1 MPDEIVFYTNPRS
14 RGAIVRWMLEETG
27 LPYRTVVLPFGPA
40 MKTPEYRA
48 LNPMGK
54 VPAIVSGGRVVTE
67 AAAICLHLADIAPDA
82 GLAPP
87 PGARESY
94 YRWILFG
101 AGPLEAAVSNRA
113 MGWDVPADKRGTM
126 GYGHFEA
133 VVDTLET
140 VLAAQPFF
148 AGDAFSA
155 ADVYTGSQIGWGL
168 MFGTLPD
175 RPVLRDYWAR
185 IEGRPAR
192 ARAAALDA
200 AAMADGGAHGG

>member
-1 MPDEIVFYTNPRS
+1 MTDDILFYTNPRS

-27 LPYRTVVLPFGPA
+27 LPYRTEVLPFGAP

-48 LNPMGK
+48 INPMGK
-54 VPAIVSGGRVVTE
+54 VPAIVARGQVVTE
-67 AAAICLHLADIAPDA
+67 AAAICAFLAEIAPQA

-87 PGARESY
+87 PGERGAY
-94 YRWILFG
+94 YRWLLFG
-101 AGPLEAAVSNRA
+101 AGPVEAAVSNRA
-113 MGWDVPADKRGTM
+113 MGWDVPADKRGMM

-133 VVDTLET
+133 VVDTLE
-140 VLAAQPFF
+140 AAVTAAPYL
-148 AGDAFSA
+148 AGDRFTA

-175 RPVLRDYWAR
+175 RPALRDYWAR

-192 ARAAALDA
+192 VRAAALDA
-200 AAMADGGAHGG
+200 ALMPGGTG

>member
-1 MPDEIVFYTNPRS
+1 MTEPVTFYTNPRS

-27 LPYRTVVLPFGPA
+27 LAYRTVVLPFGPA
-40 MKTPEYRA
+40 MKTAEYRA
-48 LNPMGK
+48 VNPMGK
-54 VPAIVSGGRVVTE
+54 VPAIVAGGRVVTE
-67 AAAICLHLADIAPDA
+67 AAAICLHLADIAPEA

-87 PGARESY
+87 PGARAAY

-113 MGWDVPADKRGTM
+113 LGWDVPVEKRGM
-126 GYGHFEA
+126 IGYGHFEA
-133 VVDTLET
+133 VVDTLEAA
-140 VLAAQPFF
+140 VEAAPFLAGEQFT
-148 AGDAFSA
+148 A

-175 RPVLRDYWAR
+175 RPALRDYWSR

-192 ARAAALDA
+192 LRAAALDA
-200 AAMADGGAHGG
+200 AAAEGGGHGG

>member
-1 MPDEIVFYTNPRS
+1 MTEPITVYTIPRS

-27 LPYRTVVLPFGPA
+27 LPYRTVILPFGPA
-40 MKTPEYRA
+40 MKTPEYLA
-48 LNPMGK
+48 INPMGK
-54 VPAIVSGGRVVTE
+54 VPAIVANGRVVTE
-67 AAAICLHLADIAPDA
+67 AAAICLHVADIAPDA

-87 PGARESY
+87 VGEREDY
-94 YRWILFG
+94 YRWLLFG

-113 MGWDVPADKRGTM
+113 LGWDVPAERRGMM

-140 VLAAQPFF
+140 VLAARPFL
-148 AGDAFSA
+148 AGEAFSA

-168 MFGTLPD
+168 QFGTLPD
-175 RPVLRDYWAR
+175 RRALRDYWQR
-185 IEGRPAR
+185 IADRPAR

-200 AAMADGGAHGG
+200 EAAAGGEGNGS